1 VAAEVA
7 SATTVE
13 PLLDR
18 FATLLGTGLAGVD
31 TSEVLTALGEGAV
44 FSLLVAGTAPWWAH
58 WPDSTERLDERE
70 PGAVDLVN
78 LAVTD
83 ALRTHAAVHLVPP
96 GRLPDGVPFGAL
108 YRY

>member
-1 VAAEVA
+1 
-7 SATTVE
+7 
-13 PLLDR
+13 
-18 FATLLGTGLAGVD
+18 
-31 TSEVLTALGEGAV
+31 V

-58 WPDSTERLDERE
+58 RPDSTERLDERE